1 MLLRSLL
8 SSVCLSLLLGN
19 APKPVEGRYVI
30 LPRQD
35 SPSPT
40 TTDPRGSLIPTSS
53 PDAEPAKQSDPQ
65 NTLATSSSAAS
76 ATSFSAFDDDAS
88 STSSGPAA
96 LTATPIT
103 NSSTTQPSGEELPVP
118 PRITPALSVAGTI
131 LILTGLSYTLVGI
144 KTKWLHIFLSTA
156 YLTSLA
162 TTVLIV
168 YVMHPPV
175 SNAIQGAYFVAAFV
189 TGLIFGGGSVIFAD
203 VTEGLGCLLGGYC
216 LAMWFLVLTPGGLIK
231 STAGKAIFI
240 ACLTLGAFGLYLSHW
255 TRPYGLI
262 GAISFAGATVIVL
275 GIDCFSRAGLKE
287 FWLYIWDLNE
297 NVFPL
302 HYTGPYPQTRGVRVE
317 IAAIIIIFL
326 IGVMSQMRIWKVI
339 RQRREERAAERSKR
353 EQLEAQAEEDL
364 GKRVEEGNS
373 RDRAVWE
380 ATYGRKN
387 RTDRHVDSG
396 VGSETP
402 SVGKASLSIVG
413 ANEVTNSTRE
423 SFEMNDLEQGTMCVE
438 REPSSDGKGKARAT
452 ATIRVASDEDIV
464 QSNPGQASTG
474 DGADPAHLAT
484 DARSS
489 RVKESPSPVHAEDSV
504 RSQVGKGKKSLSPE
518 VVPLPF
524 HVPTQDPSSD
534 RRSSMEV
541 SIASEHSSTRVLN
554 RLSGS
559 SLQRTSSQRSQRSYV
574 ATSTPEEALMLP
586 LEDDRASSVEATVDE
601 ISDDDRSEGIRSE
614 VDGTT
619 LAGLPSPAAE
629 ELLKFSPPTEPHPVE
644 QPGREVSEMG
654 LDRRSSGSAP
664 GEDDVKTGEPS
675 NEKPEATAD
684 YTSPDANHD
693 PQLEAHPNPGD
704 EVESPTNSPEAA
716 TPPEVEQPPSNP
728 GNEAE
733 LPANSPEAAT
743 PPNQPPSKPA
753 FRDSLADLQTSS
765 RVAMAYRTN
774 EWAKHLDR
782 AEKPSLDELPSIR
795 RAESTSHATPN
806 AEKVAPVDVPA
817 LQQTPLNAAIPPPN
831 LSSASLQSPSRT
843 SSLDSLPSHRIPA
856 LKQKPLNAAVPPPNP
871 ATTSSVDFLPSHRTP
886 AVQQIPLNAAVPP
899 PNLASTS

>member
-1 MLLRSLL
+1 MLLSSLL
-8 SSVCLSLLLGN
+8 SSVCLSLLLVN
-19 APKPVEGRYVI
+19 APKPVEGRYAI

-35 SPSPT
+35 SPPPT
-40 TTDPRGSLIPTSS
+40 TRDPRGPLIPTSS
-53 PDAEPAKQSDPQ
+53 PDAESATQSDPKS
-65 NTLATSSSAAS
+65 TLATSRATAS
-76 ATSFSAFDDDAS
+76 ATSSPGFDDDAS

-103 NSSTTQPSGEELPVP
+103 NNSTIQSSGATNARAEELPVT
-118 PRITPALSVAGTI
+118 PRITPALSVAGAI

-144 KTKWLHIFLSTA
+144 KTKRLHIFLSTA

-162 TTVLIV
+162 ATVLII

-175 SNAIQGAYFVAAFV
+175 SNAVQGAYFVAAFV

-255 TRPYGLI
+255 TRAYGLI
-262 GAISFAGATVIVL
+262 GAISFAGATIIVL

-373 RDRAVWE
+373 RDRALWE
-380 ATYGRKN
+380 ATYGGN
-387 RTDRHVDSG
+387 SRTDRHTDSG
-396 VGSETP
+396 VGTETP

-413 ANEVTNSTRE
+413 ANEVTNSTPE
-423 SFEMNDLEQGTMCVE
+423 SVEMSDLDQGTMCVE
-438 REPSSDGKGKARAT
+438 RESSSDGKGKARAT
-452 ATIRVASDEDIV
+452 ATIRVASDEVIV

-474 DGADPAHLAT
+474 DGADPAHLAK
-484 DARSS
+484 DAQSS
-489 RVKESPSPVHAEDSV
+489 RANDSPSPVHAGDSV
-504 RSQVGKGKKSLSPE
+504 RSQGGKGKKSLSPE

-524 HVPTQDPSSD
+524 HVPMQDPSSD
-534 RRSSMEV
+534 ERSSMEV
-541 SIASEHSSTRVLN
+541 SIASEHSSTQVLN
-554 RLSGS
+554 RLSRS
-559 SLQRTSSQRSQRSYV
+559 SIQRTSSQRSQRSYV

-601 ISDDDRSEGIRSE
+601 VSDGDRSEGTRSE

-644 QPGREVSEMG
+644 QPGREILEMG
-654 LDRRSSGSAP
+654 LDRRSAELAP
-664 GEDDVKTGEPS
+664 GEDEVKTGEPI

-684 YTSPDANHD
+684 YASPDANHE
-693 PQLEAHPNPGD
+693 PQLEGPPNPRNK
-704 EVESPTNSPEAA
+704 V
-716 TPPEVEQPPSNP
+716 
-728 GNEAE
+728 E

-743 PPNQPPSKPA
+743 PPKAEQPPSNPGNEVELPAKSPEAATPPKVEQSPSKPA
-753 FRDSLADLQTSS
+753 FRDSLAVLQTSS
-765 RVAMAYRTN
+765 KVAMAYRTN

-795 RAESTSHATPN
+795 RAESTSHATPD

-831 LSSASLQSPSRT
+831 LSSASPQSPSRT

-856 LKQKPLNAAVPPPNP
+856 LKQTPLNAA
-871 ATTSSVDFLPSHRTP
+871 
-886 AVQQIPLNAAVPP
+886 IPP
-899 PNLASTS
+899 PNLATTSS